1 MPYRR
6 ERMTEQWST
15 GQNPTELGQRMTE
28 QWNTGEK
35 RTVEREGDSPGH
47 GADDARTKGGDVAS
61 KRQGLSLLHIHHQR
75 QQPALL
81 RLAVVDD
88 TRRVTRRGGAVV
100 VFQVHVRQD
109 GVVGYCEQ
117 RQRQDV

>member
-1 MPYRR
+1 
-6 ERMTEQWST
+6 
-15 GQNPTELGQRMTE
+15 MTE
-28 QWNTGEK
+28 QWNTGEEPTELGE
-35 RTVEREGDSPGH
+35 RMTEQRNTGEEPPVEREGDGPGH
-47 GADDARTKGGDVAS
+47 GADDARAKGGDVAA

-81 RLAVVDD
+81 RLPVVDH
-88 TRRVTRRGGAVV
+88 TRRITRRGGAVV
-100 VFQVHVRQD
+100 VFQVHVGQD